1 MYFCGVLQSCSTY
14 NCLPSSCGGRSQTKS
29 PTVTHLYRHTPHR
42 ESSADANHSEDSPLF
57 YIPIA
62 YKRLQHLSKKES
74 LALAFHS
81 LVRAHEQ
88 LTNKRC
94 SYTINSLHKLTGVH
108 AKTIESRL
116 MILEKMGLVD
126 YDEKHKIVLTSA
138 KAKHREHNTTI
149 TIQLTD
155 KPLKTVERAVFAARV
170 VNKLKQIKFHRDA
183 LNRYHEIKDA
193 KHPKKGMLEE
203 FKKLKRWLRE
213 HCKRNYDEQR
223 FVDYG
228 WSFKKIAE
236 YLGTSIMNAVDVVK
250 YAISNGLITRKKRM
264 KVVKIYEHSTTE
276 YTPHTYISNGIMFK
290 MFANSY
296 DIKPAGVI

>member
-1 MYFCGVLQSCSTY
+1 MIKDFDIEKINSVVPAYASRVMLTHDEPTHTQQATLSNRGTADYQDGST
-14 NCLPSSCGGRSQTKS
+14 LSFS
-29 PTVTHLYRHTPHR
+29 
-42 ESSADANHSEDSPLF
+42 
-57 YIPIA
+57 IPIA
-62 YKRLQHLSKKES
+62 YKRLLNLSKKET

-81 LVRAHEQ
+81 LVRAREQ

-94 SYTINSLHKLTGVH
+94 SYTINSLHNLTGVH

-116 MILEKMGLVD
+116 ITLEKMGLVD
-126 YDEKHKIVLTSA
+126 YDEKHRIVLRSA
-138 KAKHREHNTTI
+138 KAKHRDHNTTI

-155 KPLKTVERAVFAARV
+155 KPLKTIERAVFAARV

-183 LNRYHEIKDA
+183 LNRYHEIKDDN
-193 KHPKKGMLEE
+193 HPKRGMLDE

-228 WSFKKIAE
+228 WSFKRIAE

-250 YAISNGLITRKKRM
+250 YALSNGLITKKKRM
-264 KVVKIYEHSTTE
+264 KVMKIYEYSTTD
-276 YTPHTYISNGIMFK
+276 YTPHTYISKGIMFK
-290 MFANSY
+290 MYANSY
-296 DIKPAGVI
+296 GINSTGTI